1 MICIL
6 LIQDEP
12 CPSKNL
18 LQELSERECFS
29 KPTYKTTQIGSPDM
43 PTFFSTVEVEG
54 IGFHGKASKSENEAE
69 EDAAKIAYI
78 TLKECKFIHLVRHS
92 CLRITLRENFDITKQ
107 VWPLLYVEKKTY
119 LQFEMFVIMLIN
131 IYVMDRWKSYI
142 C

>member
-6 LIQDEP
+6 HIQDES

-18 LQELSERECFS
+18 LQELSEREGFS
-29 KPTYKTTQIGSPDM
+29 KPIYKTTQIGPPHM

-54 IGFHGKASKSENEAE
+54 IGFHGKASKSEKEAE

-78 TLKECKFIHLVRHS
+78 TLKECKFIYLVRHS

-107 VWPLLYVEKKTY
+107 VWPRLYVEKKTHF
-119 LQFEMFVIMLIN
+119 QFEMFVIMLIN
-131 IYVMDRWKSYI
+131 MYVMHRWASYI